1 MTVDRSL
8 KELWEKFHGSFF
20 VINKEEKMDSEKTR
34 AIIKLIFLIAGA
46 IFYIYVQFARK
57 GDPDEPG
64 SRFAMWLR
72 ERKMQQNGDTL
83 SVVFLFLSAIVISFS
98 SMMDETASESW
109 DSGYEQGYDQG
120 YEDGYSESESW
131 HESDY
136 TDGYSAG
143 QSDVDTEEYYQN
155 GYDDG
160 YADGQNDAYEED
172 QYIGPSADEIHNMIG
187 DAPVY
192 GGDEYSDQRRAED
205 NARDAAVK
213 KQEELKSK

>member
-1 MTVDRSL
+1 
-8 KELWEKFHGSFF
+8 
-20 VINKEEKMDSEKTR
+20 MDSEKTR

-46 IFYIYVQFARK
+46 IFFIYVQIARS
-57 GDPDEPG
+57 GEPDEPG

-109 DSGYEQGYDQG
+109 DSGYEQGYDN
-120 YEDGYSESESW
+120 GYSECESW
-131 HESDY
+131 YEDDY
-136 TDGYSAG
+136 SNGYADG
-143 QSDVDTEEYYQN
+143 QNDVDTDEYYQQ

-172 QYIGPSADEIHNMIG
+172 SYSGPSADDIRNMIG

-192 GGDEYSDQRRAED
+192 GGEDYSDQRRAAD
-205 NARDAAVK
+205 KARDEAVK
-213 KQEELKSK
+213 KQEEAKAQQQH

>member
-1 MTVDRSL
+1 
-8 KELWEKFHGSFF
+8 
-20 VINKEEKMDSEKTR
+20 MDSEKTR
-34 AIIKLIFLIAGA
+34 AIIKLIFLIVGA

-160 YADGQNDAYEED
+160 YADGQNDAYEEES
-172 QYIGPSADEIHNMIG
+172 YYGPSADDILRNVIATVG
-187 DAPVY
+187 DSPTY
-192 GGDEYSDQRRAED
+192 GGDEYSDQRRAAD

>member
-1 MTVDRSL
+1 
-8 KELWEKFHGSFF
+8 
-20 VINKEEKMDSEKTR
+20 MDSEKTR

-46 IFYIYVQFARK
+46 IFFIYVQFARK

-98 SMMDETASESW
+98 NMMDETASENW
-109 DSGYEQGYDQG
+109 DSGYDQG

-143 QSDVDTEEYYQN
+143 KSDVDTEEYYQN

-172 QYIGPSADEIHNMIG
+172 SYIGPSADEIHNMIG
-187 DAPVY
+187 DAPAY
-192 GGDEYSDQRRAED
+192 GGDDYSDQRRAED

-213 KQEELKSK
+213 KQEQLKSK